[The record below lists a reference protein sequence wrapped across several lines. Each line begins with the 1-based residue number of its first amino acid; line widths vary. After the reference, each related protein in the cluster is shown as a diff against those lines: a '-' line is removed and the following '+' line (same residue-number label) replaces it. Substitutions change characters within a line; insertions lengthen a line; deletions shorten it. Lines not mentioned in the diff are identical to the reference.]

1 MNLTKCKSIYFNDT
15 CTWNDLYFCTFVPP
29 NEWIM
34 EKDYFSHILPN
45 GLRIVHLPSASPVSY
60 CGFAVNAGTRDEE
73 MDEFGLAHFVE
84 HMIFKGTEK
93 RKSWHILNRMEN
105 VGGELNA
112 YTTKEETF
120 VYSIFMEEHF
130 RRAFELLSD
139 LVFHSQ
145 FPEQEIEKEV
155 DVILDEINSYEDSPS
170 ELIFDEFENLLFDGH
185 ALGHNILGDEQSL
198 LGFGSESGK
207 SFMRRFYA
215 PENMVF
221 FSMGR
226 IPFKKIVQMAESTLS
241 DIAFP
246 MAARNRT
253 APGELLPVSRQ
264 IHKDTH
270 QAHVL
275 IGGRAYSM
283 HDEKRLPLFLL
294 NNLLGG
300 PGMNNRLNVSLRE
313 KNGLVYNVESNVTS
327 YTDTG
332 LASIYFGTDP
342 KNKEKAIRLVY
353 KELAKLREVKLT
365 ATQLAAAKK
374 QVIGQLGV
382 SGDNR
387 EGLFLGLG
395 KSFLHYNRYDT
406 LLICTC
412 TAFIILFSGAPLDGS
427 VNGVQLTQHALTLE
441 VGKAGGIFV
450 AVAIFLFAF
459 SSIIGNYYYG
469 EANIR
474 FITPKKSVL
483 YIYRLAVGGMVMFG
497 ALASLELAWSLADIT
512 MAFMTICNLF
522 AISLLSKQAFLL
534 LHDYIAQKRSGI
546 KSPVFDKNKLPE
558 LKDKAECW

>member
-1 MNLTKCKSIYFNDT
+1 
-15 CTWNDLYFCTFVPP
+15 
-29 NEWIM
+29 M
-34 EKDYFSHILPN
+34 EKDYFSHILSN

-60 CGFAVNAGTRDEE
+60 CGFAINAGTRDEAVN
-73 MDEFGLAHFVE
+73 EFGLAHFVE

-130 RRAFELLSD
+130 KRAFELLSD

-170 ELIFDEFENLLFDGH
+170 ELIYDEFENLLFDGH
-185 ALGHNILGDEQSL
+185 ALGHNILGNELSL
-198 LGFGSESGK
+198 LSFNTEAGK
-207 SFMRRFYA
+207 SFMKRFYV

-226 IPFKKIVQMAESTLS
+226 IPFKKIVQMAESFLS
-241 DIAFP
+241 DMHLP
-246 MAARNRT
+246 MVSRNRV
-253 APGELLPVSRQ
+253 APEEIVSVSRQ
-264 IHKDTH
+264 EHKDTH

-283 HDEKRLPLFLL
+283 HNEKRLSLFLL

-300 PGMNNRLNVSLRE
+300 PGMNSRLNLSLRE
-313 KNGLVYNVESNVTS
+313 KHGLVYNVESNVTS

-332 LASIYFGTDP
+332 VATIYFGTDP
-342 KNKEKAIRLVY
+342 KNKEKAVRLVH
-353 KELAKLREVKLT
+353 KELARLRDVKLS
-365 ATQLAAAKK
+365 AVQLSAAKK
-374 QVIGQLGV
+374 QLIGQLGV

-406 LLICTC
+406 LPEVFAKVEKL
-412 TAFIILFSGAPLDGS
+412 TAEQIQEVANEVFSPERLFSL
-427 VNGVQLTQHALTLE
+427 
-441 VGKAGGIFV
+441 
-450 AVAIFLFAF
+450 
-459 SSIIGNYYYG
+459 
-469 EANIR
+469 
-474 FITPKKSVL
+474 
-483 YIYRLAVGGMVMFG
+483 IY
-497 ALASLELAWSLADIT
+497 
-512 MAFMTICNLF
+512 
-522 AISLLSKQAFLL
+522 Q
-534 LHDYIAQKRSGI
+534 
-546 KSPVFDKNKLPE
+546 
-558 LKDKAECW
+558 

>member
-1 MNLTKCKSIYFNDT
+1 MILYGVVNLTKCKSIYFNDT

-406 LLICTC
+406 LPEVFAKVEKL
-412 TAFIILFSGAPLDGS
+412 TAGEIREVANEIFAPERLFSL
-427 VNGVQLTQHALTLE
+427 
-441 VGKAGGIFV
+441 
-450 AVAIFLFAF
+450 
-459 SSIIGNYYYG
+459 
-469 EANIR
+469 
-474 FITPKKSVL
+474 
-483 YIYRLAVGGMVMFG
+483 IY
-497 ALASLELAWSLADIT
+497 
-512 MAFMTICNLF
+512 
-522 AISLLSKQAFLL
+522 Q
-534 LHDYIAQKRSGI
+534 
-546 KSPVFDKNKLPE
+546 
-558 LKDKAECW
+558 

>member
-1 MNLTKCKSIYFNDT
+1 M
-15 CTWNDLYFCTFVPP
+15 
-29 NEWIM
+29 
-34 EKDYFSHILPN
+34 DYFSHTLPN
-45 GLRIVHLPSASPVSY
+45 GLRLVHLLSDSPVSY

-73 MDEFGLAHFVE
+73 AHEFGLAHFVE
-84 HMIFKGTEK
+84 HMLFKGTGK

-120 VYSIFMEEHF
+120 VYSIFMEEHYT
-130 RRAFELLSD
+130 RAFELMAD
-139 LVFHSQ
+139 LMFHSR

-185 ALGHNILGDEQSL
+185 ALGHNILGDEKSL
-198 LGFGSESGK
+198 LSFTSATGL
-207 SFMRRFYA
+207 SFMNRFYV

-226 IPFKKIVQMAESTLS
+226 IGFKKVVRMAEKYVG
-241 DIAFP
+241 DIALP
-246 MAARNRT
+246 LAARNRV
-253 APGELLPVSRQ
+253 APPAVFPKLHKE
-264 IHKDTH
+264 HKDTH

-294 NNLLGG
+294 NNILGG

-342 KNKEKAIRLVY
+342 KNREKAARLVH
-353 KELAKLREVKLT
+353 KELARFRDVKLST
-365 ATQLAAAKK
+365 SQLAVAKK

-382 SGDNR
+382 SGDNN

-406 LLICTC
+406 LPEVFRKVEKL
-412 TAFIILFSGAPLDGS
+412 TAGEI
-427 VNGVQLTQHALTLE
+427 LE
-441 VGKAGGIFV
+441 VANEVF
-450 AVAIFLFAF
+450 APERLF
-459 SSIIGNYYYG
+459 
-469 EANIR
+469 
-474 FITPKKSVL
+474 TL
-483 YIYRLAVGGMVMFG
+483 IY
-497 ALASLELAWSLADIT
+497 E
-512 MAFMTICNLF
+512 
-522 AISLLSKQAFLL
+522 
-534 LHDYIAQKRSGI
+534 
-546 KSPVFDKNKLPE
+546 
-558 LKDKAECW
+558 

>member
-1 MNLTKCKSIYFNDT
+1 MILYGVMNLTKCKSIYFNDT

-264 IHKDTH
+264 IHKDNH

-406 LLICTC
+406 LPEVFAKVEKL
-412 TAFIILFSGAPLDGS
+412 TAGEIREVANEIFAPERLFSL
-427 VNGVQLTQHALTLE
+427 
-441 VGKAGGIFV
+441 
-450 AVAIFLFAF
+450 
-459 SSIIGNYYYG
+459 
-469 EANIR
+469 
-474 FITPKKSVL
+474 
-483 YIYRLAVGGMVMFG
+483 IY
-497 ALASLELAWSLADIT
+497 
-512 MAFMTICNLF
+512 
-522 AISLLSKQAFLL
+522 Q
-534 LHDYIAQKRSGI
+534 
-546 KSPVFDKNKLPE
+546 
-558 LKDKAECW
+558 

>member
-1 MNLTKCKSIYFNDT
+1 MDEIASFIIAFKMILYGVMNLTKCKSIYFNDT

-246 MAARNRT
+246 LAARNRT

-406 LLICTC
+406 LPEVFAKVEKL
-412 TAFIILFSGAPLDGS
+412 TAGEIREVANEIFAPERLFSL
-427 VNGVQLTQHALTLE
+427 
-441 VGKAGGIFV
+441 
-450 AVAIFLFAF
+450 
-459 SSIIGNYYYG
+459 
-469 EANIR
+469 
-474 FITPKKSVL
+474 
-483 YIYRLAVGGMVMFG
+483 IY
-497 ALASLELAWSLADIT
+497 
-512 MAFMTICNLF
+512 
-522 AISLLSKQAFLL
+522 Q
-534 LHDYIAQKRSGI
+534 
-546 KSPVFDKNKLPE
+546 
-558 LKDKAECW
+558 

>member
-246 MAARNRT
+246 MAVRYRT

-283 HDEKRLPLFLL
+283 HDEKRLPSFLL

-300 PGMNNRLNVSLRE
+300 PGMNNRLNVSPRE

-406 LLICTC
+406 LPEVFAKVEKL
-412 TAFIILFSGAPLDGS
+412 TAGEIREVANEIFAPERLFSLIYQQEAFTSIPPCPSVPAACSCRTQGS
-427 VNGVQLTQHALTLE
+427 
-441 VGKAGGIFV
+441 
-450 AVAIFLFAF
+450 
-459 SSIIGNYYYG
+459 
-469 EANIR
+469 
-474 FITPKKSVL
+474 
-483 YIYRLAVGGMVMFG
+483 
-497 ALASLELAWSLADIT
+497 
-512 MAFMTICNLF
+512 
-522 AISLLSKQAFLL
+522 
-534 LHDYIAQKRSGI
+534 
-546 KSPVFDKNKLPE
+546 
-558 LKDKAECW
+558 

>member
-1 MNLTKCKSIYFNDT
+1 MILYGVMNLTKCKSIYFNDT

-120 VYSIFMEEHF
+120 VYSIFMEERF

-406 LLICTC
+406 LPEVFAKVEKL
-412 TAFIILFSGAPLDGS
+412 TAGEIREVANEIFAPERLFSL
-427 VNGVQLTQHALTLE
+427 
-441 VGKAGGIFV
+441 
-450 AVAIFLFAF
+450 
-459 SSIIGNYYYG
+459 
-469 EANIR
+469 
-474 FITPKKSVL
+474 
-483 YIYRLAVGGMVMFG
+483 IY
-497 ALASLELAWSLADIT
+497 
-512 MAFMTICNLF
+512 
-522 AISLLSKQAFLL
+522 Q
-534 LHDYIAQKRSGI
+534 
-546 KSPVFDKNKLPE
+546 
-558 LKDKAECW
+558 

>member
-1 MNLTKCKSIYFNDT
+1 MDEIASFIIAFKMILYGVMNLTKCKSIYFNDT
-15 CTWNDLYFCTFVPP
+15 YTWNDLYFCTFVPP

-406 LLICTC
+406 LPEVFAKVEKL
-412 TAFIILFSGAPLDGS
+412 TAGEIREVANEIFAPERLFSL
-427 VNGVQLTQHALTLE
+427 
-441 VGKAGGIFV
+441 
-450 AVAIFLFAF
+450 
-459 SSIIGNYYYG
+459 
-469 EANIR
+469 
-474 FITPKKSVL
+474 
-483 YIYRLAVGGMVMFG
+483 IY
-497 ALASLELAWSLADIT
+497 
-512 MAFMTICNLF
+512 
-522 AISLLSKQAFLL
+522 Q
-534 LHDYIAQKRSGI
+534 
-546 KSPVFDKNKLPE
+546 
-558 LKDKAECW
+558 

>member
-1 MNLTKCKSIYFNDT
+1 MILYGVMNLTKCKSIYFNDT

-342 KNKEKAIRLVY
+342 KNKGKAIRLVY

-406 LLICTC
+406 LPEVFAKVEKL
-412 TAFIILFSGAPLDGS
+412 TAGEIREVANEIFAPERLFSL
-427 VNGVQLTQHALTLE
+427 
-441 VGKAGGIFV
+441 
-450 AVAIFLFAF
+450 
-459 SSIIGNYYYG
+459 
-469 EANIR
+469 
-474 FITPKKSVL
+474 
-483 YIYRLAVGGMVMFG
+483 IY
-497 ALASLELAWSLADIT
+497 
-512 MAFMTICNLF
+512 
-522 AISLLSKQAFLL
+522 Q
-534 LHDYIAQKRSGI
+534 
-546 KSPVFDKNKLPE
+546 
-558 LKDKAECW
+558 